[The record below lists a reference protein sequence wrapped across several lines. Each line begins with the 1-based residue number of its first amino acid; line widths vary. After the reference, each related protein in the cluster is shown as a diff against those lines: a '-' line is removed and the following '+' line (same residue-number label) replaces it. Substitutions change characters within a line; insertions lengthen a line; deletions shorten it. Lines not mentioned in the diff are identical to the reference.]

1 MNKNA
6 SEKKQG
12 QFHQGQYV
20 PAAETGRPVCRIH
33 KFPGSPKKYLPK
45 KADCMV
51 SYRYS
56 SFRVDMVDCFLLIRF
71 YHKPV
76 RSCLIFMKKKSLF
89 YAGFRVSQS
98 PTDNELKRF
107 AIHSLYLPP
116 TIINSDWIFTKSK
129 GFNNSYILFS

>member
-98 PTDNELKRF
+98 PIKITLLSEVLMLNEL
-107 AIHSLYLPP
+107 LPMLSTLP
-116 TIINSDWIFTKSK
+116 GIVISAKLRHLENA
-129 GFNNSYILFS
+129 

>member
-1 MNKNA
+1 MPIEKRLKGIAGFCPLVNKNA
-6 SEKKQG
+6 SKKKQG

-98 PTDNELKRF
+98 PIF
-107 AIHSLYLPP
+107 LY
-116 TIINSDWIFTKSK
+116 TMRGSDIF
-129 GFNNSYILFS
+129 